1 MNTYD
6 CLVLGGGP
14 GGYLAAER
22 AAQRGMS
29 VAVLEERAFGGVCLN
44 EGCIPTKTLL
54 HSAKMYRHATQSEA
68 FGVTVEGMVHF
79 SLPRAME
86 RKRRVV
92 QTLVGGVENTLKHAG
107 VEMVHA
113 RGTVLGR
120 GTNGL
125 FQVAAGDEQYVGKRL
140 IVASGSHAAVPPITG
155 VREGLARGFVK
166 TNREIL
172 EMESLPR
179 DLVVIGGGVIGL
191 EMACFFAAVGVKVTV
206 IEMLDQIA
214 GNTDAEIASVLQRT
228 YEAQGM
234 TFCLG
239 ASVQRVENGAVVYQ
253 KDGKE
258 TTAPCDMVLLST
270 GRRPNTQDIGLESIN
285 VQTQRGAIVTDLQ
298 LCTNVSGVWAVGD
311 CNGKSMLAHTAYRE
325 AEVAVNHMCGE
336 KDVINYDSVPAVIY
350 TDPEVACV
358 GMTLQGAK
366 RRGYAAREVKVPM
379 QYAGRY
385 VAEVDNG
392 KGFCKLVL
400 DETSHRL
407 LGVHMIGSYV
417 SEMIYGAAMMID
429 TQLPPARLQKLTFPH
444 PTVSEVLREAL
455 FAL

>member
-54 HSAKMYRHATQSEA
+54 HSAKMYRHATQREA

-113 RGTVLGR
+113 RGVMLGR
-120 GTNGL
+120 GTDGS
-125 FQVAAGDEQYVGKRL
+125 FQVAAGDEQYMGKRL

-258 TTAPCDMVLLST
+258 TTVLCDMVLLST
-270 GRRPNTQDIGLESIN
+270 GQRPNTQDIGLESIN

-358 GMTLQGAK
+358 GMTLREAK
-366 RRGYAAREVKVPM
+366 QRGYAAREVKVPM

-417 SEMIYGAAMMID
+417 SEMIYGAAMMVD
-429 TQLPPARLQKLTFPH
+429 TQLPPSRLQKLTFPH

>member
-113 RGTVLGR
+113 RGVMLGR
-120 GTNGL
+120 GTDGS
-125 FQVAAGDEQYVGKRL
+125 FQVAAGDEQYMGKRL

-258 TTAPCDMVLLST
+258 TTVLCDMVLLST

-358 GMTLQGAK
+358 GMTLREAK
-366 RRGYAAREVKVPM
+366 QRGYAAREVKVPM

-417 SEMIYGAAMMID
+417 SEMIYGAAMMVD
-429 TQLPPARLQKLTFPH
+429 TQLPPSRLQKLTFPH